1 VRHRRQD
8 VVDRALVV
16 LDAHGLAD
24 LTVRRLARELGVQP
38 SALYHHVAS
47 KQELLALV
55 AEELLRR
62 GPRRPRTGGWRK
74 ALRTVCAEL
83 RDALLAYRDGAEV
96 VAAAQA
102 LGLGAAGPAAELE
115 AVLRGAGADPE
126 LARVGASTCV
136 HYVLGHVGEEQL
148 HLQAGSAGAI
158 ESGPRESSTFAL
170 GVDLV
175 VDGIAARLR
184 RDEPV
189 RSASAGRG

>member
-1 VRHRRQD
+1 MRHRRQD
-8 VVDRALVV
+8 VVDRALLV
-16 LDAHGLAD
+16 LDDYGLAD

-38 SALYHHVAS
+38 SALYHHVRS

-62 GPRRPRTGGWRK
+62 GPRRPRTGGWHDR
-74 ALRTVCAEL
+74 LRTVCADL

-102 LGLGAAGPAAELE
+102 FGLGAAGPAAELAE
-115 AVLRGAGADPE
+115 VLRAAGAPEE
-126 LARVGASTCV
+126 LARVGAATCV

-158 ESGPRESSTFAL
+158 DADPRRASTFAL

-175 VDGIAARLR
+175 VDGIATRLP
-184 RDEPV
+184 DPV
-189 RSASAGRG
+189 VAPAWPSPG